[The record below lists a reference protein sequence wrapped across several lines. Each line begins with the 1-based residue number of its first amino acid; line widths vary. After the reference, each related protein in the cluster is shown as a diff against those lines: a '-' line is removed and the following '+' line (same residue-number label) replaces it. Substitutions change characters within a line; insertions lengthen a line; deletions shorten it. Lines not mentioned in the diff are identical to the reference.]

1 MFVAKAAPKKG
12 KEENALMKP
21 VSPKKVNIPVE
32 PRTLE
37 EDIRMRAYELF
48 EARGREEGHELDD
61 WLRAEAE
68 KTGRTTRNVA
78 A

>member
-1 MFVAKAAPKKG
+1 
-12 KEENALMKP
+12 MKP
-21 VSPKKVNIPVE
+21 ASPMKENMTLE
-32 PRTLE
+32 PRALE
-37 EDIRMRAYELF
+37 EEVRLRAYELF
-48 EARGREEGHELDD
+48 ETRGREEGHALDD